1 MGNNSKKI
9 SKRSLRDKDLS
20 KLMDHFGLDKDTVII
35 ILNHFENQD
44 DLEMNKAEFYDLY
57 LKVKQS
63 DGDNDGLKTI
73 CDRIFETF
81 DADDSG
87 TVSFHEFLVRL
98 IQLIAIS

>member
-9 SKRSLRDKDLS
+9 SRRSLRDRDLS
-20 KLMDHFGLDKDTVII
+20 KLMDHFGICKDTIII
-35 ILNHFENQD
+35 ILDHFENQD

-57 LKVKQS
+57 SKVKQS

-81 DADDSG
+81 DADDNG
-87 TVSFHEFLVRL
+87 TVSFHEFLVRV
-98 IQLIAIS
+98 IQLISFS